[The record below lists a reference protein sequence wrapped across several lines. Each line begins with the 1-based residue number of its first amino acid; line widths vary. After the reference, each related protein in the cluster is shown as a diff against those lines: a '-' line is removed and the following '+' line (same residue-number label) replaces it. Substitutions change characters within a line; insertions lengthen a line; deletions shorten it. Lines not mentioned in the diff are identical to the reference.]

1 VTRTLQLGALGSI
14 AILVLGVA
22 AASSD
27 AARESE
33 DLELTILSTSSNRG
47 EVDPCG

>member
-1 VTRTLQLGALGSI
+1 VTRILRLGALGSI

-22 AASSD
+22 GASSD
-27 AARESE
+27 AARASE
-33 DLELTILSTSSNRG
+33 DLELTILSTTSNRG